1 MLLSINCHSKPKLI
15 VLMKSE
21 ASVLFSN
28 FHVLLAF
35 TSLSVSIVISPFRLI
50 AFSDVSYGLIILA
63 FSQVVNREIKNFSKK
78 FCEGGEKLVNII
90 CTKSKCL
97 NNKGG
102 KCIANEIYYDGLCQT
117 YCTSQHASK
126 QHAGICQRSHGRMK
140 SKDNNILR

>member
-1 MLLSINCHSKPKLI
+1 MYLMALLYLRFRKQSIGK
-15 VLMKSE
+15 
-21 ASVLFSN
+21 
-28 FHVLLAF
+28 
-35 TSLSVSIVISPFRLI
+35 
-50 AFSDVSYGLIILA
+50 
-63 FSQVVNREIKNFSKK
+63 IKIFQKVCK
-78 FCEGGEKLVNII
+78 GGEKLVNII

-102 KCIANEIYYDGLCQT
+102 KCISNEIYYDGLCQT

>member
-1 MLLSINCHSKPKLI
+1 M
-15 VLMKSE
+15 
-21 ASVLFSN
+21 
-28 FHVLLAF
+28 
-35 TSLSVSIVISPFRLI
+35 
-50 AFSDVSYGLIILA
+50 
-63 FSQVVNREIKNFSKK
+63 
-78 FCEGGEKLVNII
+78 NII

-140 SKDNNILR
+140 NKDNNICLLYTSPSPRDGATSRMPSSA